1 MTYGDAVGATFAV
14 PAKAITRP
22 GTLLDA
28 GWAYLDD
35 DIHILRIVAKI
46 ACFLR
51 IDHLGPEGRPH
62 MAAVRRRTRPLHIP
76 HRRVSNVIALQNRA
90 AAHDLGIRNTV
101 ITGNRL
107 TGRLTCR
114 CSAQSKLSITDS
126 ESLREAGCRCKHCQ
140 QKKQGFYHFVN
151 PPGFQ

>member
-14 PAKAITRP
+14 PAEAITRP

-35 DIHILRIVAKI
+35 DIHILRLVAEI
-46 ACFLR
+46 TCFLR
-51 IDHLGPEGRPH
+51 INHFRPKGRPY
-62 MAAVRRRTRPLHIP
+62 MAAVSRRTRPLHIP
-76 HRRVSNVIALQNRA
+76 HRRVSNVIAIQNRA
-90 AAHDLGIRNTV
+90 AAHDLGIRHTV
-101 ITGNRL
+101 IPCDRL

-114 CSAQSKLSITDS
+114 CSAQGKLPITDS
-126 ESLREAGCRCKHCQ
+126 ESLRCAGCRDKHCQ